1 MYVDAI
7 LQQKG
12 HEVVSVDPRETV
24 ADVAALLS
32 RRAIGAVLL
41 QDSTGAVI
49 GIISE
54 RDIVRHIAASG
65 AKCLAMLAP
74 EIMTKGVISCGPRD
88 TIHQIMSVMTERR
101 IRHMPVMAGRRRH
114 LDRRHRQV
122 PDQRDRDG
130 IHGAS
135 RLYRHRLTRPANQ
148 AT

>member
-32 RRAIGAVLL
+32 RRAIGAVLV

-101 IRHMPVMAGRRRH
+101 IRHMPVMD
-114 LDRRHRQV
+114 DRRVVGVISIGDIVKYRISEIETESTAL
-122 PDQRDRDG
+122 RDY
-130 IHGAS
+130 I
-135 RLYRHRLTRPANQ
+135 
-148 AT
+148 ATA

>member
-32 RRAIGAVLL
+32 RRAIGAVLV
-41 QDSTGAVI
+41 QDSTSAVI

-65 AKCLAMLAP
+65 AKCLAMLVP

-101 IRHMPVMAGRRRH
+101 IRHMPVMD
-114 LDRRHRQV
+114 DRRVVGVISIGDIVKYRISEIETESTAL
-122 PDQRDRDG
+122 RDY
-130 IHGAS
+130 I
-135 RLYRHRLTRPANQ
+135 
-148 AT
+148 ATA